1 MKRNQPNQPSTFDA
15 QTANGT
21 MLRRML
27 FLMVLFG
34 VVAFGVVLIRL
45 YIVQVKDHDYYESL
59 AMEQQMR
66 STTIAADR
74 GTIYDCNGNVL
85 AVSATAEN
93 VYISP
98 AELQEYKEDA
108 EFIAQ
113 NLAEILDKD
122 YDTILEK
129 AQNTASWYQT
139 IATKVEQETADA
151 VRKFISTYHIQSVR
165 LETTTRR
172 YYPYSSLASHI
183 IGFVGTD
190 NYGLSGIESVYDEE
204 LTGTDG
210 RTVRTTTSAGTEM
223 LYTNFEDY
231 YDAKDGES
239 LVLTVDATI
248 QHYLERAL
256 EQAVADYDIQNG
268 AAGIVMDIKTGG
280 ILGMASLGDYDLNNY
295 LDISDEAQ
303 KLVDSATDEKE
314 KSDLLY
320 KAQQAQ
326 WRNKA
331 LSDTYEPGSTFK
343 IITLAMAL
351 EEGVVTP
358 ESTFHCGGSVAV
370 IGRNKPVKCW
380 KTSGHGSQNLT
391 EAAQHSCN
399 VAFVNIGLRV
409 GADTF
414 YEYVKNFGF
423 FDKTGIDLQ
432 GEGQSLWWDD
442 SVFCDETNLSQ
453 LAAASFGQTFNITP
467 LQLIRAV
474 SAIANDGWLM
484 QPYVVQ
490 KVLDSDG
497 TVVKET
503 EPTAIRQV
511 VSEQTSN
518 TVCEILEQVVCG
530 EGGTGKNAYVAG
542 YRVAGKTGTS
552 EKVAQDAAGGD
563 KEYIVS
569 FIGFAPADDPQV
581 AVLVLLDTPSNAS
594 GVYVSGGQMA
604 APVVGGILADV
615 LPYLGVEARY
625 SEEELEKMDQTVPDV
640 SGMTVSEA
648 TAVLEQKGLAVR
660 VSGEGDTVEGQLPAA
675 ESIVASGSEVVL
687 YTDTKSVSLVEY
699 VPDLRGMRYEEAK
712 ACLAES
718 GLYLHSKDWAIAEEE
733 NTVIAAQDLT
743 AGSLTLF
750 GSVVTVTLADQSNL
764 GRY

>member
-1 MKRNQPNQPSTFDA
+1 MKRNQSSEFDA
-15 QTANGT
+15 QAANGT

-27 FLMVLFG
+27 FLMILFG
-34 VVAFGVVLIRL
+34 IVAFVVVLVRL
-45 YIVQVKDHDYYESL
+45 YIVQVRDHNHYASL

-74 GTIYDCNGNVL
+74 GTIYDCCGRVL

-98 AELQEYKEDA
+98 AELQEYEEDA

-122 YDTILEK
+122 YETILEK

-151 VRKFISTYHIQSVR
+151 VREFITAYHIRSVR

-204 LTGTDG
+204 LTGVDG
-210 RTVRTTTSAGTEM
+210 RTMRTTTSAGTEM
-223 LYTNFEDY
+223 LYTNFEEY
-231 YDAKDGES
+231 YDAQDGQS

-248 QHYLERAL
+248 QHYLERYL
-256 EQAVADYDIQNG
+256 EQAIADYDIQHG
-268 AAGIVMDIKTGG
+268 AAGIVMDVKTGG

-295 LDISDEAQ
+295 LKVSEEAQ
-303 KLVDSATDEKE
+303 TLIDSAPDDT
-314 KSDLLY
+314 SRTQLLY
-320 KAQQAQ
+320 EAQQAQ

-351 EEGVVTP
+351 EEGAIDRG
-358 ESTFHCGGSVAV
+358 SSFGCGGSVAV

-380 KTSGHGSQNLT
+380 KTAGHGGQTLT
-391 EAAQHSCN
+391 QAVQHSCN

-409 GADTF
+409 GAETF
-414 YEYVKNFGF
+414 YEYVENFGF
-423 FDKTGIDLQ
+423 FDRTNIDLQ
-432 GEGQSLWWDD
+432 GEGESLWWDD

-474 SAIANDGWLM
+474 CAIANDGWLM
-484 QPYVVQ
+484 QPYVVE

-497 TVVKET
+497 DVVSET
-503 EPTAIRQV
+503 KPTAVRQV
-511 VSEQTSN
+511 VSETTSE
-518 TVCEILEQVVCG
+518 TVCDILEQVVCG
-530 EGGTGKNAYVAG
+530 AEGTGKNAYVAG

-552 EKVAQDAAGGD
+552 EKVAQDAAGGE

-581 AVLVLLDTPSNAS
+581 AVLVLLDTPSNDS
-594 GVYVSGGQMA
+594 GVYISGGQMA
-604 APVVGGILADV
+604 APVVGGILSDV
-615 LPYLGVEARY
+615 LPYLGVQAQY
-625 SEEELEKMDQTVPDV
+625 TEEELKKMDQTVPDLN
-640 SGMTVSEA
+640 GLTTAEA
-648 TAVLEQKGLAVR
+648 EAMLTALGFSVR
-660 VSGEGDTVEGQLPAA
+660 ISGEGETVEQQIPAA
-675 ESIVASGSEVVL
+675 GSIVASGSEVIL
-687 YTDTKSVSLVEY
+687 YTEANTASLVEY
-699 VPDLRGMRYEEAK
+699 VPDLYGMRYAEAK
-712 ACLAES
+712 ARLEKA
-718 GLYLHSKDWAIAEEE
+718 GMYLHSDDWAIAGEA
-733 NTVIAAQDLT
+733 TAVIASQDLA
-743 AGSLTLF
+743 AGSLAPC